1 MSDLR
6 ISDLA
11 QLTGP
16 VKRDIQN
23 VILDDGENNH
33 RALLKQ
39 LFGSGAG
46 AANRLAFKEE
56 ITEITDEM
64 WASIADGTFDKVHV
78 GMHYTA
84 PSGRTYYFA
93 DADYYIGKGDTE
105 QTAHHMLV
113 IEDEINH
120 TAQHQTTNVTTG
132 GATSSLIYTT
142 TLPGMQGELEADF
155 GAAHI
160 KTQRI
165 YLSNATSGGIA
176 SGGAWASKSAALLNL
191 NQIFGHSLGY
201 TEGSGQYFNAIV
213 RERQLSLFQAMPETI
228 VARTAG
234 TTTRQHYW
242 CDDVISA
249 SGFGC
254 VNSGGD
260 AGNGSASGV
269 SGVRRAFLIG

>member
-1 MSDLR
+1 MSDVR

-23 VILDDGENNH
+23 VILDDGVNNH

-56 ITEITDEM
+56 ITEITAEM

-93 DADYYIGKGDTE
+93 DADYFFGSGNTE

-120 TAQHQTTNVTTG
+120 TAQHLQRSHIWKPFRLGVGKQGRAAHERAHGLRQSDLLHRKHRRDVQRWKPLQT
-132 GATSSLIYTT
+132 ALP
-142 TLPGMQGELEADF
+142 LPGYA
-155 GAAHI
+155 
-160 KTQRI
+160 
-165 YLSNATSGGIA
+165 
-176 SGGAWASKSAALLNL
+176 
-191 NQIFGHSLGY
+191 
-201 TEGSGQYFNAIV
+201 
-213 RERQLSLFQAMPETI
+213 
-228 VARTAG
+228 
-234 TTTRQHYW
+234 
-242 CDDVISA
+242 
-249 SGFGC
+249 
-254 VNSGGD
+254 
-260 AGNGSASGV
+260 
-269 SGVRRAFLIG
+269 

>member
-113 IEDEINH
+113 TEDEINH

-142 TLPGMQGELEADF
+142 TLPGAQGELEADF

-201 TEGSGQYFNAIV
+201 TEGSGQYFNALV

-249 SGFGC
+249 SAFGSVGASGFAA
-254 VNSGGD
+254 S
-260 AGNGSASGV
+260 GSASAV
-269 SGVRRAFLIG
+269 FGVRRAFLIG